1 MTALAVAR
9 GDEHMLLSDG
19 AGLRAAMPP
28 PHLFVR
34 VTTAAATYFHRVV
47 ALTPTAPA
55 PGAVIPQMVEL
66 DAPLDLAHPV
76 GTAVI
81 GRQPLFDVEA
91 LDAGI
96 WGDRLRVTVEDE
108 DPGLVS
114 RTTLASVGLP
124 TQIRLGSTSGVEP
137 GTILELLDPAT
148 GAPVGGLLKVG
159 LVNRLT
165 GDITLDGTGLD
176 AGQQA
181 AHAAAIG
188 AGTQLGVRSREFR
201 LTVRLLRQPDPANP
215 SRNETVLPNVE
226 LFRYL
231 SMDPRH
237 SRFVEAV
244 VGAINGPLR
253 ISDRRPEGE
262 SWYIRVADRAPNLA
276 AQHEI
281 RLGPETLSDIL
292 PDGRLRAARHPLRHG
307 NDSIGT
313 LTDAA
318 YVGVDDPT
326 PENRTGLQSLRNVE
340 EISIVACP
348 GRTGPQMQHALID
361 HCELMRY
368 RFAVLD
374 GPRPADWTRSATC
387 RTSASSTTR
396 STRRSITRGSS
407 FRTRSR

>member
-1 MTALAVAR
+1 MTAVAVAR

-19 AGLRAAMPP
+19 AGYGPP
-28 PHLFVR
+28 APPAHLFVR

-55 PGAVIPQMVEL
+55 PGAVVPQMVEL

-76 GTAVI
+76 GAAVI
-81 GRQPLFDVEA
+81 ERLAALFDVEA

-148 GAPVGGLLKVG
+148 NAPVGGLLKVG
-159 LVNRLT
+159 VVNRLT
-165 GDITLDGTGLD
+165 GDITLDGAGLD

-201 LTVRLLRQPDPANP
+201 LTIRLLRQPDPANP
-215 SRNETVLPNVE
+215 SRNETALPNLE
-226 LFRYL
+226 LFPIVDGPA
-231 SMDPRH
+231 SQ
-237 SRFVEAV
+237 
-244 VGAINGPLR
+244 PLR
-253 ISDRRPEGE
+253 RGGRRCDQRPAARPDRRPEGE
-262 SWYIRVADRAPNLA
+262 SWYIRVADRAPDLA

-281 RLGPETLSDIL
+281 RLGPRDV
-292 PDGRLRAARHPLRHG
+292 AR
-307 NDSIGT
+307 
-313 LTDAA
+313 
-318 YVGVDDPT
+318 
-326 PENRTGLQSLRNVE
+326 
-340 EISIVACP
+340 
-348 GRTGPQMQHALID
+348 
-361 HCELMRY
+361 
-368 RFAVLD
+368 
-374 GPRPADWTRSATC
+374 RPS
-387 RTSASSTTR
+387 
-396 STRRSITRGSS
+396 
-407 FRTRSR
+407 